1 MEDNGSIPADENLTS
16 LPVDEPIAILSTFE
30 EARKRIHS
38 ALMDVK
44 QNDRPLERFPC
55 TIFHGCQLKSL
66 SEADFKTVQTLFLHL
81 CSMQDQRRWSSK
93 SGYTSRGIR
102 AQRGVCSRSGTQV
115 HNLMHRNVRTSPKC
129 KCLASFT
136 LHDDGNVVF
145 KNEHN
150 ELCLPDP
157 NMGNDGYVFNAG
169 LSPTKKQSII
179 ANVSDML
186 SDYGTTP
193 AAARKQIENSLVKS
207 GDTGFGVGEFF
218 YDQSPFVCFNILLNS
233 SIIGTLQVNCVRL
246 RHPFQK
252 VLSRARRS
260 LRGLFVDLTLTL

>member
-1 MEDNGSIPADENLTS
+1 MEENDLIPVDAISTI
-16 LPVDEPIAILSTFE
+16 LPVDEPIAILSPFD
-30 EARKRIHS
+30 EARKRINL
-38 ALMDVK
+38 ALRDVK
-44 QNDRPLERFPC
+44 QNNVPLERFPC
-55 TIFHGCQLKSL
+55 TIFHECPLSSL
-66 SEADFKTVQTLFLHL
+66 SEADLKTVQTLFLHL

-115 HNLMHRNVRTSPKC
+115 HNLMHRNSRTSPKC

-136 LHDDGNVVF
+136 LYDDGKVVF

-150 ELCLPDP
+150 QLCLPDP
-157 NMGNDGYVFNAG
+157 NMGNDGYVFSTG

-207 GDTGFGVGEFF
+207 GDTGFGLGEFF
-218 YDQSPFVCFNILLNS
+218 SDQSPFMC
-233 SIIGTLQVNCVRL
+233 
-246 RHPFQK
+246 
-252 VLSRARRS
+252 
-260 LRGLFVDLTLTL
+260 LTIY